1 MIKGFLNVPW
11 FVWAALAL
19 VVAGIYAFVWPQ
31 KAVTVTTGF
40 RFFVLRWGHS
50 LTWLLLALNF
60 LLRGVSQSWNGVAN
74 LIALTGG
81 LMYILFIVMA
91 FVVK

>member
-1 MIKGFLNVPW
+1 MKGFLNVPW

-31 KAVTVTTGF
+31 KAMTASTGF

-81 LMYILFIVMA
+81 LMYILFIVMT